1 MIEAIQKANLTN
13 STEVLE
19 IVKLAYKNKERVEIC
34 YLNFHHLIN
43 PKWTATLKP
52 IFLDK
57 KYILADGVGITF
69 SKKILTENHI
79 SKIIEPVTDIYYSIL
94 KYAEI
99 NKFKVFFLGGNEELI
114 HKLSFTIHNKFPEL
128 INLNFEHGYLKYD
141 DRDVLDKINN
151 SSSDILFIG
160 MGVPVQEEWLSQN
173 ESKLNVPIIITCGG
187 FLKFL
192 SDETPRAPFWIRNI
206 GFEWLHRMIFDFRHL
221 WKRYFFGIPKFL
233 FLIAKCYF
241 RKKN

>member
-19 IVKLAYKNKERVEIC
+19 IVKLANKNKERVEIC
-34 YLNFHHLIN
+34 YLNFHHIIN
-43 PKWTATLKP
+43 PNWDNILKP
-52 IFLDK
+52 IFLDN

-69 SKKILTENHI
+69 AKKILTENHI
-79 SKIIEPVTDIYYSIL
+79 SKIIEPGTDIYYSIL

-99 NKFKVFFLGGNEELI
+99 NKLKVFFLGGNEELI
-114 HKLSFTIHNKFPEL
+114 HKLSFTVHNKFPEL
-128 INLNFEHGYLKYD
+128 INLNFEQGYLKYD
-141 DRDVLDKINN
+141 DRDVLDIINN

-173 ESKLNVPIIITCGG
+173 EKKLNVPIIITCGG

-192 SDETPRAPFWIRNI
+192 SDITPRAPIWMRNI
-206 GFEWLHRMIFDFRHL
+206 GFEWLHRMIFDFRYL

-233 FLIAKCYF
+233 FLITKCYF